1 MLTIAVVALAL
12 LAIPFGR
19 NPLPAVPAFLPLVM
33 GSSMVVLVLTGVIL
47 FVQHRIARDTRVGM
61 MAAAYGFAAGGQALY
76 LVTFPGVF
84 TPEGL
89 LSADTTTASWW
100 FTLTPVIFACYLMLA
115 AVPRKVASP
124 PWWFRRTALVT
135 LILLGVLTYVL
146 SNSDTMLPI
155 IVRNGVFTPIWR
167 HVISPSF
174 IAVLVIATVVIA
186 GRLRTVAQVWLGV
199 VVFASALELLMAAH
213 LGGARYTVGWY
224 LSRVNLIIAST
235 TVLAVFLAKINDLIL
250 RLAARSTLTAQQIA
264 AGEARYASLANVVPQ
279 LIFTADNAGRIEYV
293 NDRWVA
299 YTGYTLA
306 DVSADG
312 WRAPLD
318 PADEPAMRT
327 RWQSTLTRGKGFST
341 EVRLRGAA
349 SGTYRWFQLDV
360 GPVLDSRG
368 DIVAWIGTCT
378 DIDTTKR
385 LEEREAFLARAGEHL
400 GASLDVTAT
409 VQAIAA
415 LLIPRL
421 AQRSWVALRG
431 EDGQYLLSG
440 VSSANVTDEV
450 ELRHWNGMP
459 LPPALQD
466 AVTSI
471 VDAGDAIAIA
481 EPSAFPDS
489 WVRDLPP
496 NSAMVVPLVS
506 GEAAIGALML
516 VRAPGDTF
524 DDGDAALVREFAR
537 RASLSLQHAR
547 LYERERTTADALQ
560 RAMLPAQLPQL
571 PHLRFSASYSA
582 ASESQRVGGD
592 FYDAFQL
599 PDGRIAL
606 TIGDVTGHGL
616 EAAVIMGEIRQALR
630 AAAFEA
636 AEPSTVL
643 DRASRLLVASGR
655 SVFVTAIFGVLDMQ
669 SGLFTYATAGH
680 PPPLVD
686 EHGVL
691 RRLAGAGLP
700 IGLRGD
706 DGVDFAVRL
715 HAPCTIVLYTDGLL
729 EFARDLEDGQ
739 HRIEAA
745 IRELADEGVEH
756 FAGELM
762 KRVLDDDEASD
773 DIAILTVTIDAFVD
787 AAAGEERSWIFSHED
802 GRTGALVRRDI
813 GDLISDWTGREETRY
828 GAELAFGELL
838 ANVVRH
844 APGTVQV
851 LLTADAAGTATLTV
865 EDRGTGFLPANG
877 VVDPFAESGRG
888 LALVRAVSD
897 DVAIA
902 ALGHGGTRVA
912 VSFAAAATRAV
923 PA

>member
-1 MLTIAVVALAL
+1 VLAVAVLILAL
-12 LAIPFGR
+12 VTVPFGR
-19 NPLPAVPAFLPLVM
+19 ILLAPVPAFLPLVI

-47 FVQHRIARDTRVGM
+47 FVQHRIARDSRVGM
-61 MAAAYGFAAGGQALY
+61 MAAAYGFAAAGQALY

-100 FTLTPVIFACYLMLA
+100 FTLTPVLFACYLMLA
-115 AVPRKVASP
+115 VNLRTTASP
-124 PWWFRRTALVT
+124 RWWFRRTALVT
-135 LILLGVLTYVL
+135 LVLLGVLTYVL

-155 IVRNGVFTPIWR
+155 IVSNGVFTPIWR

-174 IAVLVIATVVIA
+174 IAVLAIATVVIA

-199 VVFASALELLMAAH
+199 VVFASAIELLMAAH

-224 LSRVNLIIAST
+224 LARVNLIIAST
-235 TVLAVFLAKINDLIL
+235 TVLAVFLAKISDLIL
-250 RLAARSTLTAQQIA
+250 RLAARNTQTAQRVA

-279 LIFTADNAGRIEYV
+279 LIFTTDNDGQIEYV
-293 NDRWVA
+293 NERWIA
-299 YTGYTLA
+299 YTGYSLE
-306 DVSADG
+306 DVSAAG

-318 PADEPAMRT
+318 PADEPALRT
-327 RWQSTLTRGKGFST
+327 RWQATLARGKGFST

-349 SGTYRWFQLDV
+349 GGTYRWFQLDV
-360 GPVLDSRG
+360 GPVIDAHG

-378 DIDTTKR
+378 DIDATKR
-385 LEEREAFLARAGEHL
+385 LEEREAFLARAGERL

-421 AQRSWVALRG
+421 AFRSWVALRG
-431 EDGQYLLSG
+431 EDGRYVLSV
-440 VSSANVTDEV
+440 VSSVELADEI
-450 ELRHWNGMP
+450 ELRHWNGVP

-466 AVTSI
+466 AVARI
-471 VDAGDAIAIA
+471 VEAGDATVISESA
-481 EPSAFPDS
+481 AFPDS
-489 WVRDLPP
+489 WVRELPP
-496 NSAMVVPLVS
+496 NSSMIVPLIS
-506 GEAAIGALML
+506 GESAIGALLL
-516 VRAPGDTF
+516 VRAQGDTF
-524 DDGDAALVREFAR
+524 DDLDTALVREFAR
-537 RASLSLQHAR
+537 RASLALQHAR

-560 RAMLPAQLPQL
+560 RAMLPAQLPLL
-571 PHLRFSASYSA
+571 PDLRFSASYSA

-655 SVFVTAIFGVLDMQ
+655 SVFVTAIFGVLDMR

-715 HAPCTIVLYTDGLL
+715 HAPCTIVLYTDGLM
-729 EFARDLEDGQ
+729 EFARDLDDGQ
-739 HRIEAA
+739 RRIEAA

-762 KRVLDDDEASD
+762 KRVLGDDQASD

-787 AAAGEERSWIFSHED
+787 AAEGEERSWIFSHED
-802 GRTGALVRRDI
+802 GRTGALARREI
-813 GDLISDWTGREETRY
+813 GEMIADWTGRDEARY

-851 LLTADAAGTATLTV
+851 LLTADASGTATLTV

-888 LALVRAVSD
+888 LALVRAVAD

-912 VSFAAAATRAV
+912 VTFAAV
-923 PA
+923 